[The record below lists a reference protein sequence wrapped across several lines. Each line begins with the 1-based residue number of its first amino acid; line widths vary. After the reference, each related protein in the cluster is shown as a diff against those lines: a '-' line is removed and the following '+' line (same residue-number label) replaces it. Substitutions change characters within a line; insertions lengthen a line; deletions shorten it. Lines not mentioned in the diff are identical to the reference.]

1 MNHDTRRITLI
12 SRPPQLPE
20 RHWDVSAEAA
30 SKLVM
35 LDSFTVLRYAMA
47 RPLVDLDADV
57 ERIVLDRSCSAS
69 EYLALLAQLPHQFT
83 GDVLMVRDDESGFL
97 SANGRG
103 GDRVLYALSPNDLR
117 FYLLTHGLICVEEAG
132 AAALAPTPD
141 RSVLMFRPRTATA

>member
-1 MNHDTRRITLI
+1 MTQDARRITLI

-20 RHWDVSAEAA
+20 RDWNSTDEAS

-57 ERIVLDRSCSAS
+57 ERIVLDRSSSAS

-83 GDVLMVRDDESGFL
+83 GDVLMIRDDDSGFL
-97 SANGRG
+97 SATGRG
-103 GDRVLYALSPNDLR
+103 GDRVLYALSAADLQ
-117 FYLLTHGLICVEEAG
+117 FYLQTHGLVVSSGAV
-132 AAALAPTPD
+132 AAAPTQPLT
-141 RSVLMFRPRTATA
+141 VIQFRPRLATA